1 LIYCRL
7 ILIIICLTGLNACLY
22 KTDSQIIGSKA
33 AAFPLDMEAK
43 YYDAS
48 RLSQEFER
56 LKRGRDKKFIGRK
69 QEQRLNKYLNQVLQA
84 NSRRH
89 TLQRQGHCYKSGDH
103 FAAFEEIDPK
113 VYLVSLSKD
122 RCGRLKQSGSYHIAI
137 VKIDGNVVYQLD
149 KTNLDISSWA
159 KQKTGLER
167 FFLNIK
173 WQDKSKATLNFG
185 GKRGVKQFY
194 QTVKKQSPLNWK
206 PLYIKTPLSPDQRR
220 ASGHLRELKND
231 IKKQKRKL
239 KQRRQQKSDV
249 EKRQRRIKALGLV
262 EKTPGKPTEVDNLYL
277 VYGNGNIT
285 TLQAGRAENQL
296 KEMLVYPFSGRNG
309 RMARVA
315 YTDDRIQIEDT
326 VRGRRKDN
334 IIKQDRAYRSCP
346 YLYDTAINY
355 QLYPIKEAQSQ
366 WYYPNRWRLA
376 QISAAC
382 KIPRFN
388 RDANLHPC
396 RASCKQWHNGYKS
409 SRDGILLFRY
419 LKDAKRF
426 SQSQGR

>member
-1 LIYCRL
+1 MYCRL

-22 KTDSQIIGSKA
+22 KTDSQIIGSKT
-33 AAFPLDMEAK
+33 AAFPLDIEAK

-48 RLSQEFER
+48 RLSQELER
-56 LKRGRDKKFIGRK
+56 LKRSRDKKFIGRK
-69 QEQRLNKYLNQVLQA
+69 QEQRLKKYLNQALLG

-89 TLQRQGHCYKSGDH
+89 RLERQGHCYKSDNY
-103 FAAFEEIDPK
+103 FAAFEEIDAK
-113 VYLVSLSKD
+113 TYLVSLSKD
-122 RCGRLKQSGSYHIAI
+122 HCGSLKQSGNYHIAI
-137 VKIDGNVVYQLD
+137 VKIDSNVVYQLNNKD
-149 KTNLDISSWA
+149 LDIAVWA

-173 WQDKSKATLNFG
+173 WQDKSKTTLNFG

-194 QTVKKQSPLNWK
+194 QTLKKQAKLSWK
-206 PLYIKTPLSPDQRR
+206 PLYISTPLSPGQQR
-220 ASGHLRELKND
+220 ASDRLRDLKTD
-231 IKKQKRKL
+231 IKKKKRQL
-239 KQRRQQKSDV
+239 KQRRQKKSEAD
-249 EKRQRRIKALGLV
+249 KKQQRIQALGLV
-262 EKTPGKPTEVDNLYL
+262 EKTPGRPAKIDNLYL

-285 TLQAGRAENQL
+285 TLQTGRAENQL

-315 YTDDRIQIEDT
+315 YNADRIQIEDT
-326 VRGRRKDN
+326 VRGRRKAN

-426 SQSQGR
+426 AQRQGR